1 MRYLPLTDGDRAD
14 MLGVV
19 GAADID
25 ALFVDAPAG
34 TLLKQP
40 VDLPGHAGEI
50 EVRRQLEALS
60 GRNRAAGAG
69 PFFCGAGAYRHAIP
83 ASVDH
88 LIQRSEFLTSYTPYQ
103 PEIAQGTLQALY
115 EFQTQVCALTGM
127 DVANASLYDGSSA
140 ALEGVLM
147 AARITG
153 RKRAVLS
160 GGLHPHYAQTI
171 QTLGAAA
178 GVTVDALPLEI
189 DNEAGV
195 IAALSD
201 DVACVVVQTPNLFG
215 TATDITAI
223 AEAAHAAGALLICV
237 TPEALALN
245 CSDLATNCCGRLSPS
260 SVTPRATR
268 ARTQSRSAYLV
279 TATSVISS
287 GFRSTRAHAASIR
300 ARMRRRFSAMIVECS
315 AVVGI
320 AVSQRNRDANSSR
333 SQFCQV
339 RAGMCSF
346 EHVWIHATK
355 VTRSVSEVTH
365 GVSEV
370 TRSVSKDEMD
380 WTPAESSSL
389 TLRVT
394 SRLQSHPPQDSP
406 RLVIVENIDHVQR
419 SPGAVRSPPSINSDI
434 LASVPVDGAGESR
447 STTRARNDSWHFGE
461 GCGTGHWWAWRCW
474 PWGKWHRRM

>member
-215 TATDITAI
+215 TATDINAI

-237 TPEALALN
+237 TPEALALALLK
-245 CSDLATNCCGRLSPS
+245 SPGEMGADIVAAEGAGLAGGLNFGGPYLGLFAARQKFLRQMPGRLCGETVDAEGRRGFVLTLSTREQHIRREKATS
-260 SVTPRATR
+260 NVCTNSGLVALAFTIHMTLLGQTGLTKLAKLNHAKARRLAKAVGAVAGVEVLTPR
-268 ARTQSRSAYLV
+268 Y
-279 TATSVISS
+279 
-287 GFRSTRAHAASIR
+287 FN
-300 ARMRRRFSAMIVECS
+300 E
-315 AVVGI
+315 I
-320 AVSQRNRDANSSR
+320 AVRLPAAAAPVVEQLAQRGIL
-333 SQFCQV
+333 
-339 RAGMCSF
+339 AG
-346 EHVWIHATK
+346 VP
-355 VTRSVSEVTH
+355 V
-365 GVSEV
+365 
-370 TRSVSKDEMD
+370 
-380 WTPAESSSL
+380 
-389 TLRVT
+389 
-394 SRLQSHPPQDSP
+394 SRLSGGFDDV
-406 RLVIVENIDHVQR
+406 LLLAATETCTD
-419 SPGAVRSPPSINSDI
+419 GDI
-434 LASVPVDGAGESR
+434 AALAAALTEIL
-447 STTRARNDSWHFGE
+447 
-461 GCGTGHWWAWRCW
+461 
-474 PWGKWHRRM
+474 